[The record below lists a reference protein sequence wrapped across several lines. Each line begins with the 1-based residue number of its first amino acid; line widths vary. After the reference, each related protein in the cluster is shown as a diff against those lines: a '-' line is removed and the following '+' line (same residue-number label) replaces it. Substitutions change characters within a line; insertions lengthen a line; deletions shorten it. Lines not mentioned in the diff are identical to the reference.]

1 MLILIAIIL
10 LVFYIIDYQKK
21 LEKFKNNMTY
31 QSKFLNDPDQLIQ
44 YKNKRSSSIKSS
56 DTFDSADSIQSNQ
69 INPKTNKPRCLNNTI
84 VYVDPKQN
92 PLPNNLI
99 SNIRVGS
106 TDKNK
111 DTKPN
116 KYIKPN
122 DTIIRKSEFNPIS
135 TGSIHRPTKTNLTK
149 TNLTKTNNVK
159 FNPIT
164 SNMEKK
170 YKLYGSEFIIPEP
183 SGKIKYDKP
192 YGSFILKP
200 DTNDLKQPIYPDQI
214 DQSININISN
224 YVNHNIQSNEI
235 DYQTNP
241 NTKPEPIIGSNIKSN
256 KNRTIKEIY
265 DNITNDNRL
274 ALQQNLDDL
283 EAWSDR
289 NDYIIGE
296 KYGATRFDTYSVR

>member
-21 LEKFKNNMTY
+21 LEKFKNVMTY
-31 QSKFLNDPDQLIQ
+31 QSKFLNDPDQLIK

-56 DTFDSADSIQSNQ
+56 DTFDSVDSIQSNQ
-69 INPKTNKPRCLNNTI
+69 INPKTNKSRCLNNTI

-99 SNIRVGS
+99 SNIRIDS
-106 TDKNK
+106 TNK
-111 DTKPN
+111 D

-122 DTIIRKSEFNPIS
+122 DSIILKSEFSPIS
-135 TGSIHRPTKTNLTK
+135 TGSIHRPIKTNLAK
-149 TNLTKTNNVK
+149 TNSVK

-164 SNMEKK
+164 SNIEKK

-183 SGKIKYDKP
+183 SSKVKYDKP

-200 DTNDLKQPIYPDQI
+200 NMNDLKQPIYPDQI
-214 DQSININISN
+214 DQSVNINISN

-235 DYQTNP
+235 DYRSESNA
-241 NTKPEPIIGSNIKSN
+241 NTEPDPIIGSNIKSN
-256 KNRTIKEIY
+256 KNKTIKDIY
-265 DNITNDNRL
+265 DAITNDNRL

-283 EAWSDR
+283 EAWSNRTDFM
-289 NDYIIGE
+289 IGE
-296 KYGATRFDTYSVR
+296 KYGATRFDTYSVI